1 MQGKRSCHT
10 GYRKTAGWN
19 LPIGYLVKTKVVRY
33 PCCHVQ
39 LHS

>member
-1 MQGKRSCHT
+1 VQGKRSCHT

-19 LPIGYLVKTKVVRY
+19 LPIGYLVKTKVVS
-33 PCCHVQ
+33 CHDH